1 LIIKRMKAN
10 EIEMKNNIW
19 AVVLAVSATMLAGC
33 ATPTPS
39 GGGFNAVNLSTAQY
53 GKKADTF
60 VIIQDASSSMN
71 EQHTHNTRY
80 VAHRNAGQS
89 KLELA
94 KETLSHMNQTIPQ
107 LDFNSGLTAF
117 SGGCYNQAEVL
128 YGLETYDRD
137 SLGGGLAKLT
147 CASGTTPMGAGIN
160 TANSKLLT
168 GLGLGK
174 IAMFI
179 VSDGISEASHTADGS
194 GGKKGAITAAKKA
207 KDQLGDRL
215 CIYPIQIGNEPGA
228 EEFMNKLATIG
239 GCGFATNAMDISSPK
254 TMASYVIKTL
264 LEPVED
270 ALTDTSPVKITF
282 SADALF
288 DFDKAVLKSEG
299 KQSLD
304 NLMSKLG
311 KVKYDVIVAVGYT
324 DRIGNDDYNKRLSV
338 RRANAVKSYLIKNK
352 GLDPSNIFV
361 DGKGEANPV
370 TGTTCIGKGIS
381 KKKLISCLQPDR
393 RVEIKITGVWK

>member
-1 LIIKRMKAN
+1 MKAN
-10 EIEMKNNIW
+10 GVEMKNNIL
-19 AVVLAVSATMLAGC
+19 AVVLAASATVLVGC
-33 ATPTPS
+33 ATPAPS

-71 EQHTHNTRY
+71 EQHTHDTRY
-80 VAHRNAGQS
+80 VTHRDAGQS

-94 KETLSHMNQTIPQ
+94 KETLSHMNQTVPQ

-117 SGGCYNQAEVL
+117 SGGCYNQSEVL

-179 VSDGISEASHTADGS
+179 VSDGISDASHTADGS

-239 GCGFATNAMDISSPK
+239 DCGFATNAMDISSPK
-254 TMASYVIKTL
+254 TMAGYVIKTL
-264 LEPVED
+264 LEPVGD
-270 ALTDTSPVKITF
+270 APADISPVKITL

-324 DRIGNDDYNKRLSV
+324 DRIGNEDYNKRLSV
-338 RRANAVKSYLIKNK
+338 RRANAVKSYLVKNK
-352 GLDPSNIFV
+352 GVDPSNVFV

-370 TGTTCIGKGIS
+370 TGTTCIGKGMS
-381 KKKLISCLQPDR
+381 KKKLFSCLQPDR
-393 RVEIKITGVWK
+393 RVEIKIAGVRK

>member
-1 LIIKRMKAN
+1 MIIMRMKTN
-10 EIEMKNNIW
+10 GVEMKNNIW
-19 AVVLAVSATMLAGC
+19 AVVLAASATVLVGC
-33 ATPTPS
+33 ATPAPS

-71 EQHTHNTRY
+71 EQHTHDTRY
-80 VAHRNAGQS
+80 VAHRDAGQS

-94 KETLSHMNQTIPQ
+94 KETLSHMNQTVPQ

-117 SGGCYNQAEVL
+117 SGGCYNQAKVL

-179 VSDGISEASHTADGS
+179 VSDGISDASHTADGS

-239 GCGFATNAMDISSPK
+239 DCGFATNAMDISSPK
-254 TMASYVIKTL
+254 TMAGYVIKTL
-264 LEPVED
+264 LEPVGD
-270 ALTDTSPVKITF
+270 APADISPVKITF

-311 KVKYDVIVAVGYT
+311 KVKYDVIVVVGYT
-324 DRIGNDDYNKRLSV
+324 DRIGNEDYNKQLSV
-338 RRANAVKSYLIKNK
+338 RRANAVKSYLVKNK
-352 GLDPSNIFV
+352 GVDPGNVFV

-370 TGTTCIGKGIS
+370 TGTTCIEKGMS

-393 RVEIKITGVWK
+393 RVEIKIAGVRK

>member
-1 LIIKRMKAN
+1 LIIKRMKTN
-10 EIEMKNNIW
+10 EVEMKNNIW
-19 AVVLAVSATMLAGC
+19 AVVLAALATVLVGC
-33 ATPTPS
+33 ATPAPS

-71 EQHTHNTRY
+71 EQHTHDTRY
-80 VAHRNAGQS
+80 VTHRDAGQS

-94 KETLSHMNQTIPQ
+94 KETLSHMNQTVPQ

-117 SGGCYNQAEVL
+117 SGGCYNQAKIL

-137 SLGGGLAKLT
+137 GLDGGLAKLT

-160 TANSKLLT
+160 AANSKLLT

-179 VSDGISEASHTADGS
+179 VSDGISDASHTTDGS

-239 GCGFATNAMDISSPK
+239 DCGFATNAMDISSPK
-254 TMASYVIKTL
+254 TMAGYVIKTL
-264 LEPVED
+264 LEPVGD
-270 ALTDTSPVKITF
+270 APADISPVKITF

-324 DRIGNDDYNKRLSV
+324 DRIGNEDYNKRLSI
-338 RRANAVKSYLIKNK
+338 RRANAVKSYLVKNK
-352 GLDPSNIFV
+352 GVDPGNVFV

-370 TGTTCIGKGIS
+370 TGTTCIGKGMS
-381 KKKLISCLQPDR
+381 KKKLLSCLQPDR
-393 RVEIKITGVWK
+393 RVEIKIAGVRK

>member
-1 LIIKRMKAN
+1 MKAN
-10 EIEMKNNIW
+10 GVEMKNNIW
-19 AVVLAVSATMLAGC
+19 AVVLAASATVLVGC
-33 ATPTPS
+33 ATPAPS

-71 EQHTHNTRY
+71 EQHTHDTRY
-80 VAHRNAGQS
+80 VAHRDAGQS

-94 KETLSHMNQTIPQ
+94 KETLSHINQTVPQ

-117 SGGCYNQAEVL
+117 SGGCYNQSEVL

-160 TANSKLLT
+160 TTNSKLLT

-179 VSDGISEASHTADGS
+179 VSDGISDASHTADGS

-239 GCGFATNAMDISSPK
+239 DCGFATNAMDISSPN
-254 TMASYVIKTL
+254 TIASYVIKTL
-264 LEPVED
+264 LEPVGD
-270 ALTDTSPVKITF
+270 APADISPVKITF

-304 NLMSKLG
+304 NLMSKFG

-324 DRIGNDDYNKRLSV
+324 DRIGNEDYNKRLSV
-338 RRANAVKSYLIKNK
+338 RRADAVKSYLVKNK
-352 GLDPSNIFV
+352 GVDPSNVFV
-361 DGKGEANPV
+361 DGKGEADPV
-370 TGTTCIGKGIS
+370 TGNTCIGKGMS

-393 RVEIKITGVWK
+393 RVEIKITGVRK

>member
-1 LIIKRMKAN
+1 MKAN
-10 EIEMKNNIW
+10 GVEMKNNIW
-19 AVVLAVSATMLAGC
+19 AVVLATSATVLVGC
-33 ATPTPS
+33 ATPAPS

-71 EQHTHNTRY
+71 EQHTHDTRY
-80 VAHRNAGQS
+80 VTHRDAGQS

-94 KETLSHMNQTIPQ
+94 KETLSHMNQTVPQ

-160 TANSKLLT
+160 TANSKFLT

-179 VSDGISEASHTADGS
+179 VSDGISDASHTADGS

-239 GCGFATNAMDISSPK
+239 DCGFATNAMDISSPK
-254 TMASYVIKTL
+254 TMAGYVIKTL
-264 LEPVED
+264 LEPVGD
-270 ALTDTSPVKITF
+270 APADISPVKITF

-304 NLMSKLG
+304 NLVSKLG

-324 DRIGNDDYNKRLSV
+324 DRIGNEDYNKRLSV
-338 RRANAVKSYLIKNK
+338 RRANAVKSYLVKNK
-352 GLDPSNIFV
+352 GVDPSNVFV

-370 TGTTCIGKGIS
+370 TGTTCIGKGMS

-393 RVEIKITGVWK
+393 RVEIKITGVRK

>member
-1 LIIKRMKAN
+1 MKTN
-10 EIEMKNNIW
+10 EVEMKKNIW
-19 AVVLAVSATMLAGC
+19 AVILAASATVLVGC
-33 ATPTPS
+33 ATPAPS

-71 EQHTHNTRY
+71 EQHTHDTRY
-80 VAHRNAGQS
+80 VAHRDAGQS

-94 KETLSHMNQTIPQ
+94 KETLSHMNQTVPQ

-117 SGGCYNQAEVL
+117 SGGCYNQAKVL

-160 TANSKLLT
+160 AANSKLLT

-179 VSDGISEASHTADGS
+179 VSDGISDASHTADGS
-194 GGKKGAITAAKKA
+194 GDKKGAITAAKKA

-239 GCGFATNAMDISSPK
+239 DCGFATNAMDISSPK
-254 TMASYVIKTL
+254 TIAGYVIKTL
-264 LEPVED
+264 LEPVGD
-270 ALTDTSPVKITF
+270 APADISPVKITF

-311 KVKYDVIVAVGYT
+311 KVKYDVIAAVGYT
-324 DRIGNDDYNKRLSV
+324 DRIGNEDYNKRLSV
-338 RRANAVKSYLIKNK
+338 RRANAVKSYLVKNK
-352 GLDPSNIFV
+352 GVDPGNVFV

-370 TGTTCIGKGIS
+370 TGTTCIGKGMS
-381 KKKLISCLQPDR
+381 KKKLFSCLQPDR
-393 RVEIKITGVWK
+393 RVEIKISGVRK

>member
-1 LIIKRMKAN
+1 MKAN
-10 EIEMKNNIW
+10 GVEIKNNIL
-19 AVVLAVSATMLAGC
+19 AVVLAASATVLVGC
-33 ATPTPS
+33 ATPAPS

-71 EQHTHNTRY
+71 EQHTHDTRY
-80 VAHRNAGQS
+80 VTHRDAGQS

-94 KETLSHMNQTIPQ
+94 KETLSHINQTVPQ

-160 TANSKLLT
+160 AANSKLLT

-179 VSDGISEASHTADGS
+179 VSDGISDASHTADGS

-228 EEFMNKLATIG
+228 EEFIHKLATIG
-239 GCGFATNAMDISSPK
+239 DCGFATNAMDISSPK
-254 TMASYVIKTL
+254 TMAGYVIKTL
-264 LEPVED
+264 LEPVGD
-270 ALTDTSPVKITF
+270 APADISPVKITF

-324 DRIGNDDYNKRLSV
+324 DRIGNEDYNKRLSV
-338 RRANAVKSYLIKNK
+338 RRANAVKSYLVKNN
-352 GLDPSNIFV
+352 GVDPSNVFV

-370 TGTTCIGKGIS
+370 TGTTCIEKGMS
-381 KKKLISCLQPDR
+381 KKKLFSCLQPDR
-393 RVEIKITGVWK
+393 RVEIKIAGVRK

>member
-1 LIIKRMKAN
+1 MIIKRMKAN
-10 EIEMKNNIW
+10 GVEMKNNIW
-19 AVVLAVSATMLAGC
+19 AVVLAASATVLVGC
-33 ATPTPS
+33 ATPAPS

-71 EQHTHNTRY
+71 EQHTHDTRY
-80 VAHRNAGQS
+80 VAHRDAGQS

-94 KETLSHMNQTIPQ
+94 KETLSHMNQTVPQ

-179 VSDGISEASHTADGS
+179 VSDGISDASHTADGS

-239 GCGFATNAMDISSPK
+239 DCGFATNAMDISSPK
-254 TMASYVIKTL
+254 TMAGYVIKTL
-264 LEPVED
+264 LEPVGD
-270 ALTDTSPVKITF
+270 APADISPVKITF

-324 DRIGNDDYNKRLSV
+324 DRIGNEDYNKRLSV
-338 RRANAVKSYLIKNK
+338 RRADAVKSYLVKNK
-352 GLDPSNIFV
+352 GVDPSNVFV

-370 TGTTCIGKGIS
+370 TGTTCIGKGMS

-393 RVEIKITGVWK
+393 RVEIKIAGVRK

>member
-1 LIIKRMKAN
+1 MKTN
-10 EIEMKNNIW
+10 GVEMKNNIW
-19 AVVLAVSATMLAGC
+19 AVVLAALATVLVGC
-33 ATPTPS
+33 ATPAPS

-71 EQHTHNTRY
+71 EQHTHDTRY
-80 VAHRNAGQS
+80 VAHRDAGQS

-94 KETLSHMNQTIPQ
+94 KETLSHMNQTVPQ
-107 LDFNSGLTAF
+107 LDFKSGLTAF
-117 SGGCYNQAEVL
+117 SGGCYNQAKVL

-147 CASGTTPMGAGIN
+147 CTSGTTPMGTGIN

-179 VSDGISEASHTADGS
+179 VSDGISDASHTADGS

-239 GCGFATNAMDISSPK
+239 DCGFATNAMDISSPK
-254 TMASYVIKTL
+254 TMAGYVIKTL
-264 LEPVED
+264 LEPVGD
-270 ALTDTSPVKITF
+270 APANISPVKITF

-311 KVKYDVIVAVGYT
+311 KVKYDVIVVGYT
-324 DRIGNDDYNKRLSV
+324 DRIGNEDYNKRLSV
-338 RRANAVKSYLIKNK
+338 RRANAVKSYLVQNK
-352 GLDPSNIFV
+352 GVDPSNVFV

-370 TGTTCIGKGIS
+370 TGTTCIGKGMS

-393 RVEIKITGVWK
+393 RVEIKIAGVRK